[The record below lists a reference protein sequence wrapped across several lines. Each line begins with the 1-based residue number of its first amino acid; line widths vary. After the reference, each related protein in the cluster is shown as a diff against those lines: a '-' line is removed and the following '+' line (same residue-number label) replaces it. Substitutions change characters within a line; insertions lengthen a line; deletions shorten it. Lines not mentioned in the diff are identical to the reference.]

1 MAQQEAPKQTEK
13 RSAKV
18 DAMVDAMADFVLENG
33 LTAASLR
40 PLAKAAG
47 TSDRMLLYYFADK
60 HELMAAI
67 LERVADRMVAMLDA
81 IADSEPMSPDA
92 LLTALMPLLS
102 SDLAWPFMR
111 IWIALASE
119 GANGDSNAQNVGKRL
134 GQRFLKWGKGRLIG
148 ADEAERHKEASRM
161 LVMIEGQV
169 MLKAL
174 GLEQI
179 GKDAL
184 G

>member
-1 MAQQEAPKQTEK
+1 MAQQEAPKPTKK

-18 DAMVDAMADFVLENG
+18 DTIVDAMADFVLENG

-47 TSDRMLLYYFADK
+47 TSDRMLLYYFTDK

-92 LLTALMPLLS
+92 LLAALMPLLS

-119 GANGDSNAQNVGKRL
+119 GANGDANAQTVGKRL
-134 GQRFLKWGKGRLIG
+134 GQRFLEWGQGRVTG
-148 ADEAERHKEASRM
+148 SDDAARHKEACRL
-161 LVMIEGQV
+161 LVMVEGQV
-169 MLKAL
+169 LLKAL

-179 GKDAL
+179 GQDAL